1 MLLLLINQ
9 QLSENI
15 SASTIP
21 YHRILIFLIFLLY
34 QDYKKEIV
42 VGISFLIDFFCPVD
56 V

>member
-21 YHRILIFLIFLLY
+21 YHRILIYLIFSIIPRL
-34 QDYKKEIV
+34 QKSDSGRDI
-42 VGISFLIDFFCPVD
+42 FFN
-56 V
+56 